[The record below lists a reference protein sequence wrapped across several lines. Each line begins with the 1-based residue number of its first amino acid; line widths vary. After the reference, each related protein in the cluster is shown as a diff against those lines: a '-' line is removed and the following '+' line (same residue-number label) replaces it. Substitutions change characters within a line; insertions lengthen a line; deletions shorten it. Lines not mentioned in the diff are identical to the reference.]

1 MKLLSALALGVLIL
15 SSAARLGA
23 QTGVSGD
30 SAGTRAALAR
40 AAEENPKDIAALTG
54 YAEFLERY
62 GDPACREAYAKL
74 LEALRNTGDTARAGL
89 IARRLAVIDLLDGG
103 IETRTYYPIPL
114 HLQECYKSL
123 GYKNGSMRESE
134 MACRE
139 AFSIP
144 VFPEM
149 TQAQKNYVVD
159 KIAGFFR

>member
-23 QTGVSGD
+23 QTGASGD

-62 GDPACREAYAKL
+62 GDPTCREAYAKL

-89 IARRLAVIDLLDGG
+89 IARPGGNGDLAHCPNPRSYAPVCPHGGHLAGGRRGRSAFRRGAQRGDQRLPGVA
-103 IETRTYYPIPL
+103 
-114 HLQECYKSL
+114 
-123 GYKNGSMRESE
+123 
-134 MACRE
+134 
-139 AFSIP
+139 
-144 VFPEM
+144 
-149 TQAQKNYVVD
+149 
-159 KIAGFFR
+159 